1 LTRGNESHFNHPH
14 LEHIMSVHSLRIFR
28 MAEEISDTLAVQ
40 ADSWT
45 PIHQDGLGRQIV
57 AAADAICQHIRD
69 GHDSKQLDDRLR
81 FLRFAEQA
89 VIDTRND
96 VRRAHARLLFDE
108 DQMTALMRKLF
119 GLSIAIV
126 EFAYAL
132 MQREPDYAGDH
143 RAWIERRRAWRLS
156 RREAR
161 ALAEHEADGES
172 DGAIDESELA
182 TEATQV

>member
-1 LTRGNESHFNHPH
+1 
-14 LEHIMSVHSLRIFR
+14 MSVHSLRIFR
-28 MAEEISDTLAVQ
+28 MAEEISDTLAVH

-57 AAADAICQHIRD
+57 ASADSICQHIRD
-69 GHDSKQLDDRLR
+69 GHDSKLLDDRLR

-89 VIDTRND
+89 AIDTRND
-96 VRRAHARLLFDE
+96 VRRAHARILFDE
-108 DQMTALMRKLF
+108 EQMTSLLRKLF

-132 MQREPDYAGDH
+132 MQREPEYAGDH

-156 RREAR
+156 RREAQ
-161 ALAEHEADGES
+161 ALAEAEAGGEMEPDSS
-172 DGAIDESELA
+172 DREIE
-182 TEATQV
+182 TEATSA